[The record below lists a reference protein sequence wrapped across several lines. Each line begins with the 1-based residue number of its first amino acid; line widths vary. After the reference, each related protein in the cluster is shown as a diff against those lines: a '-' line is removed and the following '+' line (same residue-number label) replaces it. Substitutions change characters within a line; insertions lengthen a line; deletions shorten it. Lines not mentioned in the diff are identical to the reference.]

1 MKPVDS
7 HLCANTSC
15 STQGCQLWF
24 GLRPHCGEHRDVE
37 NATVDAGSGAALLK
51 LGTRAFAVP
60 LAVLLTA
67 VAWVAHGQFGQAQD
81 WIGIGALALAGW
93 CGWRATRS
101 SRQDAANS
109 SQTK

>member
-7 HLCANTSC
+7 QSCANTSC

-24 GLRPHCGEHRDVE
+24 GLRPHRGERSDVA
-37 NATVDAGSGAALLK
+37 NGISDAGSGAALLK
-51 LGTRAFAVP
+51 LSTRAFAVP

-67 VAWVAHGQFGQAQD
+67 VAWVAHGQFGQHQD
-81 WIGIGALALAGW
+81 WIGIGALALAVW

-101 SRQDAANS
+101 LRHDAANS